1 MMIDRRQIMTN
12 YVIKYVLVDMA
23 GGGDNMMFNDIL
35 QGKGMGD
42 GNFDDLMNEED
53 DSDDN
58 IPSLTP
64 NDDDDTDDDEVLG
77 VPEKKPVDG
86 DKQMFT
92 KLPREGA
99 DKVNKQ
105 FNHNNNNI

>member
-1 MMIDRRQIMTN
+1 MIA
-12 YVIKYVLVDMA
+12 DMA

-35 QGKGMGD
+35 RGKGMGD
-42 GNFDDLMNEED
+42 GAYDDLLNDDD

-64 NDDDDTDDDEVLG
+64 NDEDDSDDDNDLIE
-77 VPEKKPVDG
+77 VPEKPVD

-92 KLPREGA
+92 KSPRAGA
-99 DKVNKQ
+99 DKVNK
-105 FNHNNNNI
+105 